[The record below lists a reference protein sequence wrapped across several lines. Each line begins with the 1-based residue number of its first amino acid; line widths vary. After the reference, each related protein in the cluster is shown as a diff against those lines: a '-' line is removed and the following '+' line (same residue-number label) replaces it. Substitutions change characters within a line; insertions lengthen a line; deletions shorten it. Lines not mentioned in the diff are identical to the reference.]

1 MKLKIHGERR
11 EGKEQ
16 DCRYAIGRKEIW
28 RGNKQVVDEKE
39 EFLGS
44 ISKPWSENTCRN
56 REVSDQPAKSR
67 IAPYAG
73 TPHTGL

>member
-1 MKLKIHGERR
+1 MKAKIHGESR

-16 DCRYAIGRKEIW
+16 DCRYAIGKKEIW

-44 ISKPWSENTCRN
+44 ISKPCAENACRN
-56 REVSDQPAKSR
+56 REVSDHPANSR

-73 TPHTGL
+73 TPHKGL